1 MHGATRPDQCKDAKH
16 GEADPLGRGADA
28 GTRYVHPRMRM
39 LVHISHVSRPHTDV
53 NPRPQWPRPHV
64 ATPLFRHTT
73 HACRSPMGSSTENLV
88 AAVACR
94 HPIILAHFSHVS
106 RTHGEHHRRPPSG
119 HGRLGAPPKVQVAA
133 VSSTTEPQWPL
144 SHGATS

>member
-1 MHGATRPDQCKDAKH
+1 MAPRAPTSARTPSTGRPTRWDA
-16 GEADPLGRGADA
+16 A
-28 GTRYVHPRMRM
+28 RM
-39 LVHISHVSRPHTDV
+39 LARDMCTRECECWYTSHTFRGPIQMSTHGPSGR
-53 NPRPQWPRPHV
+53 WPPF